1 MSGEDLSYISKHP
14 QVTEYHFGYGMWIR
28 NKYIHCSKRD
38 DFMMADDISG
48 EVLRDIFAIV
58 IPYYDFNNRGLVGYL
73 EDYRYPDLKEDYEEE
88 YPDVFDSV
96 LSYAIDE
103 GNNLS
108 GEDMMHLLKIALI
121 KRTGMEN
128 YGYILIKCL
137 TEAGIR
143 DLNVT
148 EYKEKRD
155 GLKRILDKHSTMYE
169 LQRRQVLTLLDA
181 GIIYKL
187 DIYTKRIKSIS
198 EISEIIAELLYFN
211 LDDSRLLAVYFY
223 RISGYIIGNSA
234 RS

>member
-1 MSGEDLSYISKHP
+1 MLKLWQKEEKLVFLLKDESLEAKSLYEEIIEKYFKDENSIWCFDIALDCISNMSGEDLSYISKHP

-28 NKYIHCSKRD
+28 NKYIHCLKRD

-73 EDYRYPDLKEDYEEE
+73 EDYCYTDLKEYYEEE

-96 LSYAIDE
+96 LSYVIDE

-108 GEDMMHLLKIALI
+108 GEYMMYLLKTTLL
-121 KRTGMEN
+121 KRTGMEY

-148 EYKEKRD
+148 EYKEKK
-155 GLKRILDKHSTMYE
+155 GQFKK
-169 LQRRQVLTLLDA
+169 
-181 GIIYKL
+181 
-187 DIYTKRIKSIS
+187 
-198 EISEIIAELLYFN
+198 N
-211 LDDSRLLAVYFY
+211 L
-223 RISGYIIGNSA
+223 G
-234 RS
+234 

>member
-1 MSGEDLSYISKHP
+1 MLKLWQKEEKLVFLLKDESLEAKSLYEEIIEKYFKDENSIWCFDIALDCISNVSGEDLSYISKHP

-58 IPYYDFNNRGLVGYL
+58 IPNYDFNNRGLVGYL

-108 GEDMMHLLKIALI
+108 GEDMMYLLKTTLL
-121 KRTGMEN
+121 KRTGMEY

-148 EYKEKRD
+148 EYKEKR
-155 GLKRILDKHSTMYE
+155 T
-169 LQRRQVLTLLDA
+169 V
-181 GIIYKL
+181 
-187 DIYTKRIKSIS
+187 
-198 EISEIIAELLYFN
+198 
-211 LDDSRLLAVYFY
+211 
-223 RISGYIIGNSA
+223 
-234 RS
+234 

>member
-1 MSGEDLSYISKHP
+1 MLKLWQKEEKLVFLLKDESLESKSLYEKIIEKYFKDENSIWCFDIALDCISNMSGEDLSYISKHP

-96 LSYAIDE
+96 LSYVIDE

-108 GEDMMHLLKIALI
+108 
-121 KRTGMEN
+121 
-128 YGYILIKCL
+128 
-137 TEAGIR
+137 
-143 DLNVT
+143 
-148 EYKEKRD
+148 
-155 GLKRILDKHSTMYE
+155 S
-169 LQRRQVLTLLDA
+169 
-181 GIIYKL
+181 
-187 DIYTKRIKSIS
+187 
-198 EISEIIAELLYFN
+198 
-211 LDDSRLLAVYFY
+211 
-223 RISGYIIGNSA
+223 
-234 RS
+234 

>member
-58 IPYYDFNNRGLVGYL
+58 IPNYDFNNRGLVGYL

-88 YPDVFDSV
+88 YTDVFDSV

-108 GEDMMHLLKIALI
+108 GEDMMHLLKTALL
-121 KRTGMEN
+121 KRTGMEY

-137 TEAGIR
+137 REAGIR

-155 GLKRILDKHSTMYE
+155 SLKRILDKHSTMFE
-169 LQRRQVLTLLDA
+169 LQKRQVLALLDA

-187 DIYTKRIKSIS
+187 DLYTKRIKSIS
-198 EISEIIAELLYFN
+198 EISDIIAELLNFN
-211 LDDSRLLAVYFY
+211 LDDSTLLAVYFC
-223 RISGYIIGNSA
+223 RISGHIIGNSA